1 MGIETI
7 LTIAVAAAILG
18 AAVVLRVVIL
28 GAVRLGLMAW
38 RTVHAPTGRHR
49 APRLEHALPR
59 VRVTERLGRA
69 VQGIAA
75 LALYVAASV
84 ATAARAGYE
93 WARPRAID
101 GYRRVLAETEDA
113 YSGARGDQTYQA
125 IGETATTWG
134 GRPHTV
140 LTRN

>member
-18 AAVVLRVVIL
+18 AAVVVRVVIL

-38 RTVHAPTGRHR
+38 RTLHAPTGRHR

-59 VRVTERLGRA
+59 VRITERLGRA
-69 VQGIAA
+69 VEGIAA

-84 ATAARAGYE
+84 ATAARAFYA
-93 WARPRAID
+93 WARPRAIE
-101 GYRRVLAETEDA
+101 GYRRLLAETEDA
-113 YSGARGDQTYQA
+113 YSGARGGETYQA
-125 IGETATTWG
+125 LGETATTWG
-134 GRPHTV
+134 GRPHAV

>member
-7 LTIAVAAAILG
+7 LTIAVAVAILG

-28 GAVRLGLMAW
+28 SALRLGLMAW
-38 RTVHAPTGRHR
+38 RTLHAPAGRHR
-49 APRLEHALPR
+49 APRLDHALPR
-59 VRVTERLGRA
+59 VRVTERLGRVA
-69 VQGIAA
+69 EGIAA
-75 LALYVAASV
+75 LALYVSALV
-84 ATAARAGYE
+84 VTAARGLYS
-93 WARPRAID
+93 WVRPRAVE

-113 YSGARGDQTYQA
+113 YSGARGGETYQA